1 MYFDARNDLIAVG
14 TSSIQ
19 LCPARARSE
28 IVITNTSA
36 AAQTLTLSFG
46 SQAVNN
52 VGIPLKPFSVYYAS
66 NTTGFNVYQGDIYIV
81 SDGAAGQVSIFER

>member
-1 MYFDARNDLIAVG
+1 MYYDARNDLIAVG
-14 TSSIQ
+14 TSSLQ
-19 LCPARARSE
+19 LCPARNRSE

-46 SQAVNN
+46 SQAVAN

-66 NTTGFNVYQGDIYIV
+66 NTSGFNVYQGEIFII